1 MNKKLKLEDS
11 IMGFLS
17 KLSLSNRMNWGPR
30 RPINKSP
37 HAIDV
42 FEGRVKNHLALR
54 AAIIITLTKHL
65 DILRDFVL
73 RADIMCENILA
84 EI

>member
-1 MNKKLKLEDS
+1 MNIKLKLEDS
-11 IMGFLS
+11 IIGFLS
-17 KLSLSNRMNWGPR
+17 KLSLSNRMNRGPR
-30 RPINKSP
+30 RPISKSP

-42 FEGRVKNHLALR
+42 FESRVKNHLALR
-54 AAIIITLTKHL
+54 ATITITLTKHL

-73 RADIMCENILA
+73 YTDIMCENILA